1 MKAIIKYPLVI
12 IQEQEI
18 ELTPEEAAK
27 LPGMS
32 TFDKAKLIFE
42 YVETFPSYEKV
53 TGLSLIDDALSVGA
67 AGIYV
72 GERHVLRLNQHA

>member
-12 IQEQEI
+12 IQEQAV

-27 LPGMS
+27 LPDMS
-32 TFDKAKLIFE
+32 TFDKANLIFE

-53 TGLSLIDDALSVGA
+53 TGISLIEDALSVGA

-72 GERHVLRLNQHA
+72 EG